1 MFPHKWIKNKA
12 LNSLI
17 IFLNSCVINKE
28 KTLSVKLLFD
38 VNIKDQFFLF
48 KRTNNKLNFT
58 DDLWKH
64 FFVLTKAI

>member
-38 VNIKDQFFLF
+38 VNIKDQFFYLKGQRINETSLMIYENIF
-48 KRTNNKLNFT
+48 LC
-58 DDLWKH
+58 
-64 FFVLTKAI
+64 